1 MRPKRKQSLGQDV
14 FGGEKKKGAS
24 GSLRR
29 ILGGKRPKPAKPAKK
44 KDEIEVSVT
53 LTPNDIKHLDD
64 VQAELEKMGRGRL
77 NRTTLIRVAISLLS
91 AEDF

>member
-14 FGGEKKKGAS
+14 FGAEKPKGAS
-24 GSLRR
+24 GSLKR
-29 ILGGKRPKPAKPAKK
+29 ILGGRRPKPGQKT
-44 KDEIEVSVT
+44 DEIAVSIA
-53 LTPNDIKHLDD
+53 LTPSDIKHLDE

>member
-14 FGGEKKKGAS
+14 FGGEKPKGAS

-29 ILGGKRPKPAKPAKK
+29 ILGGRRPKPARK
-44 KDEIEVSVT
+44 KDEIEVSIT
-53 LTPNDIKHLDD
+53 LTPNDIRHLDD